1 MSSPSVGRWCSVLET
16 CSTTWCAQVVVAP
29 TAPELRGGRC
39 HRRFIAVG
47 GGHRRRRCGGLSRGR
62 RRGRRRR
69 WARREVP
76 RWRRR
81 RRVAAAAVRLR
92 KVSGGHGPQSLEL
105 FVAEREL
112 PLVLEQVVPRA
123 PLGQVAAPGHG
134 LHEGGRGVQ
143 RGRRA
148 AAPTLCIAR
157 TPLLLLLLLLQNPSL
172 LRGTP
177 RGGGGHNSYWH
188 SRGQRPSAKEPL
200 LLLLPRR
207 RRQYKRRRRR
217 KASSSGS
224 GSDGCIAWGCA
235 ELHRRKV
242 SLSGS

>member
-16 CSTTWCAQVVVAP
+16 CSTTWCAQAVVAP

-200 LLLLPRR
+200 LLLLPR
-207 RRQYKRRRRR
+207 
-217 KASSSGS
+217 
-224 GSDGCIAWGCA
+224 
-235 ELHRRKV
+235 
-242 SLSGS
+242 